1 MNRVHGNLLVK
12 AKRRMQAAPK
22 EDNNTVEK
30 KAAYEDAFSNVCGY
44 TEDRIIGA
52 YQGEKMTVLRE

>member
-1 MNRVHGNLLVK
+1 
-12 AKRRMQAAPK
+12 MQAAPK

-52 YQGEKMTVLRE
+52 YQGEKMTVLRQ